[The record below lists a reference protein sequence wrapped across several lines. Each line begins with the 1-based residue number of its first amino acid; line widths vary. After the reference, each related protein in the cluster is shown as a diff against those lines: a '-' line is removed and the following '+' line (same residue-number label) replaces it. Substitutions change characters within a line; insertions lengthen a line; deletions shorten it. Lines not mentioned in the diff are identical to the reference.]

1 MLSYPEK
8 NFHFEVNGWG
18 GNWEMLDL
26 DEGKNESGGEA
37 CVVSAPP
44 VVERDL

>member
-18 GNWEMLDL
+18 GNWGMLDL
-26 DEGKNESGGEA
+26 DEAQHERGES